1 MRLYEGMPLS
11 GDEWNTNDTAPSL
24 SDKKAAALA
33 AGKTAAEE
41 AKAASKALKAVF
53 AAAGDAAFQSATAA
67 GFQNSLA
74 ATLAAESAGLAVGLM
89 PFLSNHTKAAA
100 DAAVAAAMKYGMQ
113 EQQAFVAGASAAGK
127 AASSTVAEDADISS
141 IAATAAAAAA
151 EFANSS
157 GLPNEDVATA
167 AARAAAVAA
176 AERAGFEGM
185 SIVEV
190 RNLIRQAAVAAYQTA
205 SNLYIFHLPSTT
217 TELPLLDEEIL
228 YSRDQKSAS
237 IQAIKD
243 MTQTAG
249 KEFVGILPKVN
260 LSTLLKSQNLIKTV
274 PGPPGA
280 LITSLFGE
288 PGPIGPRGA
297 TGPIGPAG
305 PEGPAGAAAIGPP
318 GELGP
323 DGPHGPLGPHGNPG
337 PRGVAGPEGPVGGP
351 PEETQVWNH
360 ILDYYKEVLK
370 NMSATNGRRARA
382 VNKDLSLMNQQAALF
397 QARHNGIRGGAMHI
411 HAYLLRSYA
420 RVASSLSQATRLDES
435 VSEMVSHPTP
445 RQGLR
450 DAERLLP
457 VVQAQHN
464 MIQQTETALSRGWH
478 PASLME
484 KGHGTIAKVSLVLM
498 SLWWLMFQSN

>member
-1 MRLYEGMPLS
+1 MIHLAVRHGLHQLKEADLLQRHASGCVLMIHISRVSICFQYVIAAINQQCEALALAEAAYQQQRRIPVHHRKSRRWARIHRRKRNKTPKNQQIFLEKMRLYEGMPFS

-67 GFQNSLA
+67 GFQNSSA
-74 ATLAAESAGLAVGLM
+74 AKLAAESAGLAVGLM

-113 EQQAFVAGASAAGK
+113 EQLAFVAGASAAGR

-157 GLPNEDVATA
+157 GLPNEEVATA
-167 AARAAAVAA
+167 AARAGAVAA

-185 SIVEV
+185 SILEV

-205 SNLYIFHLPSTT
+205 SNLYIIQPST
-217 TELPLLDEEIL
+217 TELPLIDEEIL

-243 MTQTAG
+243 MTQTGG

-260 LSTLLKSQNLIKTV
+260 LSALLKSQNLIKTV

-337 PRGVAGPEGPVGGP
+337 PRG
-351 PEETQVWNH
+351 
-360 ILDYYKEVLK
+360 
-370 NMSATNGRRARA
+370 
-382 VNKDLSLMNQQAALF
+382 
-397 QARHNGIRGGAMHI
+397 
-411 HAYLLRSYA
+411 
-420 RVASSLSQATRLDES
+420 
-435 VSEMVSHPTP
+435 
-445 RQGLR
+445 
-450 DAERLLP
+450 
-457 VVQAQHN
+457 
-464 MIQQTETALSRGWH
+464 
-478 PASLME
+478 
-484 KGHGTIAKVSLVLM
+484 LV
-498 SLWWLMFQSN
+498 